1 MEDNSRLTINDIAKQ
16 LNLSKSTVSRALR
29 DSYDVSRETKTRV
42 LELAGR
48 LNFEPNVIAR
58 SLREHKSY
66 NIGVIIPSFQIPF
79 YSVAVGGIHS
89 VLTSAGYNVMTSQTN
104 ETYESEVVS
113 INSFLK
119 SRVDGIIISFSSATD
134 RFGHIRKVVEKGLP
148 VVQFNRVTH
157 EVDLPGVSID
167 DYKGAFDAVEYLIK
181 RGCRKTVFISG
192 PELPLL
198 SRQRKQGYIDC
209 IKAHGFHYREEW
221 VFESDFSVESGIR
234 AAEKILKLPEMPDSI
249 FCVCDSVAIGAM
261 KTLKKKGIRI
271 PEDISVMGFTNDTFS
286 GIVEPALTTISQP
299 VQEIGERAAELLL
312 LQLNRKLTKWDS
324 RKIILKTSLIVR
336 ESTR

>member
-1 MEDNSRLTINDIAKQ
+1 I
-16 LNLSKSTVSRALR
+16 LSYPVKLYNRQSFLDYFLYMIKLA
-29 DSYDVSRETKTRV
+29 REI
-42 LELAGR
+42 
-48 LNFEPNVIAR
+48 NFEPNVIAR

-104 ETYESEVVS
+104 ETYESEVMS

-119 SRVDGIIISFSSATD
+119 SRVDGIIISFSSKTD
-134 RFGHIRKVVEKGLP
+134 QFDHIKKVVEKGLP
-148 VVQFNRVTH
+148 VVQFNRVTKD
-157 EVDLPGVSID
+157 VDLPGVSID
-167 DYKGAFDAVEYLIK
+167 DYKSAFNAAGYLIK
-181 RGCRKTVFISG
+181 RGGRRIAYIAG

-209 IKAHGFHYREEW
+209 LKAHGLPFSEELI
-221 VFESDFSVESGIR
+221 FESDFSVESGIR
-234 AAEKILKLPEMPDSI
+234 AAEKILKLSELPDSI

-261 KTLKKKGIRI
+261 KTLKRKGIKI
-271 PEDISVMGFTNDTFS
+271 PDDISVIGFTNDFFS

-312 LQLNRKLTKWDS
+312 LQLNRKFTKWDS
-324 RKIILKTSLIVR
+324 RNIILKTSLIVR